1 MRPLSK
7 IRQLGFAMGSA
18 AFTALERMLIL
29 FLPFFYLPPAE
40 YGVPNLISNQPYLK
54 IVTVLGAALFLGR
67 FVDGLADPLIAVLS
81 DNCRARPGRR
91 KVFLLASGLPLAL
104 TSRPFPAG
112 NRQATGSGWG
122 CCSLFFILLLPLM

>member
-1 MRPLSK
+1 MILKNLTSYTIYLYRGKPLYFFSLK
-7 IRQLGFAMGSA
+7 S
-18 AFTALERMLIL
+18 ALEK
-29 FLPFFYLPPAE
+29 
-40 YGVPNLISNQPYLK
+40 GK
-54 IVTVLGAALFLGR
+54 GR